1 MKFTRGASVLD
12 FNVLGALA
20 YDDDGDPDEKQ
31 ALALVKVFQPEKGNV
46 LCQLSFVQSVDYVY
60 KSLRYLRA
68 SILNSSKI
76 DSVLED
82 AFDLVF
88 NGILGILVMTL
99 VGLNPWP
106 LLVSFSTVMVSFA
119 FSFGPSCAKYI
130 EVGAVIIGWLL
141 ASE

>member
-1 MKFTRGASVLD
+1 MKFTPGASVLD

-20 YDDDGDPDEKQ
+20 YDDEGDPDEKK
-31 ALALVKVFQPEKGNV
+31 ALALVKVFQPEKGSV

-82 AFDLVF
+82 AFDLVL

-99 VGLNPWP
+99 IGLNPWP

-130 EVGAVIIGWLL
+130 EVSVILICL
-141 ASE
+141 ACCR